1 MEITVV
7 RHGESETNA
16 AGLWQGQ
23 GDAAL
28 SPTGHEQARAL
39 AERLHHRS
47 YGLVLSSDLRR
58 ATDTAGYL
66 GFEVEEQAEWRE
78 LDVGRWDGMSREE
91 VEAQDPDA
99 LAAVR
104 RGDDARLGGGE
115 SMREFDGRIMDGFQ
129 AMVGRLDQDDSA
141 LVVAH
146 GGVVASLTR
155 QVLGQ
160 LGGFRPGMGP
170 LENTSLT
177 RIHVREEGPML
188 VSYNDAG
195 HLGPLSRWAQS
206 RHEKGDTLLT
216 LIRHGQ
222 TEANRADRWQGITD
236 GQLTL
241 DGRAQA
247 AALAAWYPGLDSLYA
262 SPLQRAQDTAAALAE
277 AFGVEVVSHDGVIE
291 MHMGEWEDLT
301 TAEIQEGWAGLWA
314 QIYEDDDDL
323 PRGGTGESMGATANR
338 MQEALQ
344 ELAHRHAGAKVGVV
358 SHGGA
363 IHSYALKLLGV
374 GFEGHRRLDFADNT
388 SVTHVVIGED
398 SVTLADYNVAPHL
411 EGTPPAER
419 SLRSAV
425 GGGQPFGLLSE

>member
-7 RHGESETNA
+7 RHGESESNA

-23 GDAAL
+23 GDSPL
-28 SPTGHEQARAL
+28 SPTGRDQSKAL
-39 AERLHHRS
+39 AERLSRRS
-47 YGLVLSSDLRR
+47 YDLVLSSDLRR
-58 ATDTAGYL
+58 AADTADYL
-66 GFEVEEQAEWRE
+66 GLKVETLAEWRE
-78 LDVGRWDGMSREE
+78 LDVGRWEGKSRQE
-91 VEAQDPDA
+91 VEAEDPDA
-99 LAAVR
+99 LAVVR
-104 RGDDARLGGGE
+104 SGEDVRLGGGE
-115 SMREFDGRIMDGFQ
+115 SMREFDGRVMDAFQ
-129 AMVGRLDQDDSA
+129 QLTDRLDSDSSA
-141 LVVAH
+141 LLVAH

-177 RIHVREEGPML
+177 KFRVHKEGPML
-188 VSYNDAG
+188 ISYNDAG
-195 HLGPLSRWAQS
+195 HLGPLSRWAQR
-206 RHEKGDTLLT
+206 RHDEGDTLLT

-222 TEANRADRWQGITD
+222 TEANRVDRWQGITD
-236 GQLTL
+236 GELTL

-262 SPLQRAQDTAAALAE
+262 SPLRRAQDTAAALAE

-291 MHMGEWEDLT
+291 MHMGDWEDHT
-301 TAEIQEGWAGLWA
+301 TAEIQEGWAELWA
-314 QIYEDDDDL
+314 QIYHHDKDL
-323 PRGGTGESMGATANR
+323 PRGGTGESQGDAALR
-338 MQEALQ
+338 MQTVLQ

-363 IHSYALKLLGV
+363 IRSYVLKLLGV
-374 GFEGHRRLDFADNT
+374 GFDGHRRLDFVDNT

-411 EGTPPAER
+411 EG
-419 SLRSAV
+419 
-425 GGGQPFGLLSE
+425 